1 MCEQS
6 SFIKLDRNILRW
18 RWYTDENTYRVFLH
32 LLLTANYKDADFQ
45 TITVHRGERVT
56 SYGAIAKDLKLS
68 VQNVRTAL
76 EHLKS
81 TGEITSK
88 SYSKYQVITILKYD
102 EYQSTNTIDNIQLT
116 GNQQATNNQLT
127 TNKEYNNNKNNKNNI
142 TLSISPPSGEMRES
156 KKRFIPPTVDEVKEY
171 CDEKGYEFVDPVSF
185 VSFYESKGWIVG
197 KTKMVSWHSAV
208 SGWNARH
215 KSEIKPERKDPS
227 EDIPRW
233 EELYPEGDLF

>member
-88 SYSKYQVITILKYD
+88 TYSKYQVITIIKYD
-102 EYQSTNTIDNIQLT
+102 DYQSNNTMDNIQLT

-127 TNKEYNNNKNNKNNI
+127 TNKEYKNNKNKKN
-142 TLSISPPSGEMRES
+142 SP
-156 KKRFIPPTVDEVKEY
+156 KIFIPPTVEEVKAY
-171 CDEKGYEFVDPVSF
+171 CEKQGHNYV
-185 VSFYESKGWIVG
+185 
-197 KTKMVSWHSAV
+197 
-208 SGWNARH
+208 NA
-215 KSEIKPERKDPS
+215 
-227 EDIPRW
+227 
-233 EELYPEGDLF
+233 DLFVHYYGSINWMVGEKK